1 MKNISTP
8 TMKNISTPVAGNQ
21 KTLLP
26 GADAAAYLQ
35 MSRTNFANHVKSGR
49 LPQPIR
55 ITPARPVWRLADL
68 QAFIESL

>member
-1 MKNISTP
+1 MTTKTP
-8 TMKNISTPVAGNQ
+8 PAGYFQ
-21 KTLLP
+21 TLL
-26 GADAAAYLQ
+26 AATEAAALLQ

-68 QAFIESL
+68 QAFVESL